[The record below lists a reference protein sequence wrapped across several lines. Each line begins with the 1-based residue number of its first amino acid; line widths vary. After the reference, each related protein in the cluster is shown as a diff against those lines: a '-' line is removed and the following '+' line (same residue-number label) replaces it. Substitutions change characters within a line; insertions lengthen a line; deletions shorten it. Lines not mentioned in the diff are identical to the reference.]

1 MCSRCSRKYADPR
14 GSLDVAYLAVLRSR
28 AVCLTSR
35 FRSQQLSFLSG
46 RHHFA
51 KPPNAVKTLGKSA
64 VLRSGATASCYEM
77 LASVLDNEMDLLLQE
92 SATINE
98 KMAPVFCYRP
108 SRSIKYPDKPL
119 AFVFIP
125 ASLNDLAAK
134 LYELL
139 KIELSCCVAEI
150 L

>member
-1 MCSRCSRKYADPR
+1 MCSSCSRKFADPR
-14 GSLDVAYLAVLRSR
+14 GLFDVAYLAVLRSR
-28 AVCLTSR
+28 VVCLTNR

-51 KPPNAVKTLGKSA
+51 KPPNAVTNLGRSA

-77 LASVLDNEMDLLLQE
+77 SASVIDDDMNLLLQE
-92 SATINE
+92 SATIDE
-98 KMAPVFCYRP
+98 EMAPVFCYRP

-125 ASLNDLAAK
+125 MSPNDLAAK
-134 LYELL
+134 LDELL